1 MPTTTS
7 PSSRRDRLVV
17 VMVGLPARG
26 KTYTARKL
34 ARYLRWQGREARV
47 FNVGNYRR
55 ERLGAQQ
62 PADFFDPNNPEGL
75 AARRA
80 MAEAAMDDMLAWL
93 DTTGEVGIYDATNS
107 TRTRRAWVRRTC
119 EQAGCRVLF
128 VESICNDPA
137 VLEHN
142 IRETKLRSPDYRQV
156 DPDAAVADFRRRIAM
171 YEDAYE
177 PIDEDDASWVKLIDT
192 GRRIVV
198 NRLDGYLPSRLVT
211 LLMNLHLTARRI
223 WLTRH
228 GQSAFNVSGRIGG
241 NPDLTERGR
250 TYGVALRAYV
260 DQHAPDD
267 LVVWCST
274 LRRATETARLVG
286 RPTRTWKALDE
297 IDAGIFDGLTYA
309 AVAQRS
315 PTDAEARRDDKLR
328 YRYPRGE
335 SYEDV
340 IRRLD
345 PVILELERQRRPV
358 LVIAHNAVV
367 RSLYGYFADAPAER
381 IPHLQVPL
389 HSLIELTPRAY
400 GIAEQTHRLLEDQ
413 DANAITPP

>member
-1 MPTTTS
+1 VSDPL
-7 PSSRRDRLVV
+7 PPPAPRGDRLVV

-34 ARYLRWQGREARV
+34 ERYLRWHGRQARV

-62 PADFFDPNNPEGL
+62 PADFFDPSNPQGL
-75 AARRA
+75 AQRRA

-93 DTTGEVGIYDATNS
+93 DDPGEVGIYDATNS
-107 TRTRRAWVRRTC
+107 THVRRAWVRERC

-128 VESICNDPA
+128 VESICDDPA

-142 IRETKLRSPDYRQV
+142 IRETKLRSPDYRHM
-156 DPDAAVADFRRRIAM
+156 DPEAAVADFKRRIAM

-177 PIDEDDASWVKLIDT
+177 TIDEDDASWVKLVDA

-198 NRLDGYLPSRLVT
+198 NRLQGYLPSRLVT
-211 LLMNLHLTARRI
+211 LLMNLHLTSRPI

-228 GQSAFNVSGRIGG
+228 GQSVFNVDGRLGG
-241 NPDLTERGR
+241 DPGLTEAGR
-250 TYGVALRAYV
+250 TYARALAEFVDARA
-260 DQHAPDD
+260 DEE
-267 LVVWCST
+267 LVVWSST
-274 LRRATETARLVG
+274 LERTRQTARLVG
-286 RPTRTWKALDE
+286 RPSRAWRALDE

-309 AVAQRS
+309 GIAQQA
-315 PTDAEARRDDKLR
+315 PDQAEARRQDKLR
-328 YRYPRGE
+328 YRYPNGE

-345 PVILELERQRRPV
+345 PVILEMERQRRPL
-358 LVIAHNAVV
+358 LVIGHNAVI
-367 RSLYGYFADAPAER
+367 RALYGYFADVPVER
-381 IPHLQVPL
+381 IPHLPIPL
-389 HSLIELTPRAY
+389 HTVIELTPRAY
-400 GIAEQTHRLLEDQ
+400 GVAETRHRLV
-413 DANAITPP
+413 DAVGDAPSG